1 MKTVRLEQIRVAI
14 HLTEG
19 WACDIVKNGNAQA
32 RLVVSTEI
40 LQSCQKSG
48 ALTFWRLY
56 FLLFIFTFKVGKS
69 YENSVNHGGNTS
81 YQSNDK
87 INCHTYASFNLVFQL
102 SLVEWG
108 DKTA

>member
-1 MKTVRLEQIRVAI
+1 MAI

-19 WACDIVKNGNAQA
+19 SACGIVKNGNAQA
-32 RLVVSTEI
+32 RLVVSTRFSKAAKIGVQSI
-40 LQSCQKSG
+40 L
-48 ALTFWRLY
+48 AAY
-56 FLLFIFTFKVGKS
+56 FLLFVFTFKVGKS

-108 DKTA
+108 DQTA

>member
-1 MKTVRLEQIRVAI
+1 MAI
-14 HLTEG
+14 HLTEDNTY
-19 WACDIVKNGNAQA
+19 AKIKNGNAQA

-56 FLLFIFTFKVGKS
+56 FLLFVFTFKVGKS

-81 YQSNDK
+81 HQPHDK
-87 INCHTYASFNLVFQL
+87 IDCHTYASFNLVFQL
-102 SLVEWG
+102 SLVELWRL
-108 DKTA
+108 TA